1 MNSLNLQGRYDRTL
15 IRRLLYGIPLM
26 LGVTFISF
34 LLMVYFGPDKTYELL
49 GKNPTA
55 EQISEVRQAL
65 GYDKAFLLRYGD
77 YLRELITLDL
87 GLSDSSGESVA
98 AVLTRS
104 LPVSIALVLPGFVLG
119 NLFGLAL
126 GMLAAWFRGRWL
138 DKLVMSASVVGM
150 SVSFLVIIIGL
161 QILLCTP
168 YGVNL
173 FPARGWQVTDLGSY
187 LLYVTVPTLA
197 LILITLGYNT
207 RFYRAVLADEIERDH
222 IRTVRAYGGSPV
234 EILFKH
240 VLKNSL
246 IPVLTR
252 IMFSI
257 PFVVISGSL
266 LLESYFGIPGIG
278 LVTFNAITSGD
289 QPILKAVVGLTGV
302 LFVFALMIN
311 DMLYSIVDPRMSRS

>member
-1 MNSLNLQGRYDRTL
+1 
-15 IRRLLYGIPLM
+15 
-26 LGVTFISF
+26 
-34 LLMVYFGPDKTYELL
+34 
-49 GKNPTA
+49 
-55 EQISEVRQAL
+55 
-65 GYDKAFLLRYGD
+65 
-77 YLRELITLDL
+77 
-87 GLSDSSGESVA
+87 
-98 AVLTRS
+98 
-104 LPVSIALVLPGFVLG
+104 LPGFVLG
-119 NLFGLAL
+119 NLFGLML
-126 GMLAAWFRGRWL
+126 GLLAAWYRGNWL

-168 YGVNL
+168 YGLNL
-173 FPARGWQVTDLGSY
+173 FPVRGWQVHDLSSY
-187 LLYVTVPTLA
+187 LYFVTVPTMA
-197 LILITLGYNT
+197 LVLVTLGYNT
-207 RFYRAVLADEIERDH
+207 RFYRAVMVDEIERDH
-222 IRTVRAYGGSPV
+222 ITALKAYGATPT

-289 QPILKAVVGLTGV
+289 QPVLKAVVGLTGM
-302 LFVFALMIN
+302 LFVLALTVN
-311 DMLYSIVDPRMSRS
+311 DMLYTVVDPRVSKP

>member
-1 MNSLNLQGRYDRTL
+1 MNRPY
-15 IRRLLYGIPLM
+15 IARRLLYGIPLI

-34 LLMVYFGPDKTYELL
+34 LLMVYFGPDKTFELL
-49 GKNPTA
+49 GKNPTT
-55 EQISEVRQAL
+55 EQISELRHTL
-65 GYDKAFLLRYGD
+65 GYDQPFLLRYGD
-77 YLRELITLDL
+77 YLRELVTLDL
-87 GLSDSSGESVA
+87 GLSDSNGEPVA
-98 AVLTRS
+98 SILTRT
-104 LPVSIALVLPGFVLG
+104 LPTSIALVLPGFVLG
-119 NLFGLAL
+119 NLLGLAL
-126 GMLAAWFRGRWL
+126 GLLAAWYRGKWL

-168 YGVNL
+168 YGFNL
-173 FPARGWQVTDLGSY
+173 FPVRGWQVHGLGSY
-187 LLYVTVPTLA
+187 LYYVTVPTLA
-197 LILITLGYNT
+197 MVLVTLGYNT
-207 RFYRAVLADEIERDH
+207 RFYRAIMADEIEREH
-222 IRTVRAYGGSPV
+222 IRTAKAYGATPY
-234 EILFKH
+234 ELLFKH

-302 LFVFALMIN
+302 LFVVALTIN
-311 DMLYSIVDPRMSRS
+311 DMLYGLVDPRVAKP

>member
-1 MNSLNLQGRYDRTL
+1 MTRSYVA
-15 IRRLLYGIPLM
+15 RRLLYGIPLV

-55 EQISEVRQAL
+55 DQIREVRQAL
-65 GYDKAFLLRYGD
+65 GYDQPFMLRYAD
-77 YLRELITLDL
+77 YLKQLVTLDL
-87 GLSDSSGESVA
+87 GLSDSSGESVSSI
-98 AVLTRS
+98 LGRT
-104 LPVSIALVLPGFVLG
+104 LPISIALVLPGFVLG
-119 NLFGLAL
+119 NIAGLML
-126 GMLAAWFRGRWL
+126 GLMAAWYRGKWL
-138 DKLVMSASVVGM
+138 DKLIMSASVVGM

-168 YGVNL
+168 YGLNL
-173 FPARGWQVTDLGSY
+173 FPVRGWQVHDLGSY
-187 LLYVTVPTLA
+187 LYFVTVPTLA
-197 LILITLGYNT
+197 LVLVTLGYNT
-207 RFYRAVLADEIERDH
+207 RFYRAVMADEIDRDH
-222 IRTVRAYGGSPV
+222 IRTLRAFGASPF
-234 EILFKH
+234 ELMFKH

-246 IPVLTR
+246 IPILTR

-289 QPILKAVVGLTGV
+289 QPVLKAVVGLTGV
-302 LFVFALMIN
+302 IFVLALTVN
-311 DMLYSIVDPRMSRS
+311 DLLYSLVDPRVAKP